1 MSKSAILA
9 TLALLAL
16 SGCGKGATDKASADQ
31 AAAAEQGAAAED
43 VLHEQVA
50 AEKSAGMQPE
60 SDPAYAY
67 KAVDCVFMLS
77 MIHGS
82 MSVSSP
88 SPDLDNSKQEMESA
102 TKIAVGLSLKY
113 GISQPQAL
121 QHQSALKAKYEGF
134 LVKKNSGE
142 MTEDELVESIF
153 SDKQKYCKD
162 ILGSN
167 TLMKEAIKYN
177 KN

>member
-31 AAAAEQGAAAED
+31 AAAAEQAEAAED
-43 VLHEQVA
+43 VLHKQVA
-50 AEKSAGMQPE
+50 AEESAETQTE
-60 SDPAYAY
+60 SDPSYAY
-67 KAVDCVFMLS
+67 KAIDCVFMLS

-88 SPDLDNSKQEMESA
+88 SSDLENSKQEMESA

-113 GISQPQAL
+113 GISQSQAL
-121 QHQSALKAKYEGF
+121 QHQSALKEKYAGF
-134 LVKKNSGE
+134 LASKNSGE
-142 MTEDELVESIF
+142 MTEDELVKSII

-162 ILGSN
+162 ILGSKI
-167 TLMKEAIKYN
+167 LMEEAMKY
-177 KN
+177 